1 MKENRSIFWPLT
13 LIAAGIIWFL
23 IIQGT
28 VPAANLWALTHIWP
42 YLLIA
47 LGVGM
52 ILRTLWKPF
61 GGLIS
66 ALVVI
71 GAVAAIFFAP
81 KLGWADAPAWGW
93 NIGDND
99 FSGAIK
105 GSGVMKTQTRELSD
119 FDAIAIRYPAEV
131 IVRQGKT
138 ASVKIEAEDN
148 LLPQLTTEVEG
159 NTLVFKNGESN
170 FSKRV
175 KPTSAVKVTITVT
188 ELKEISLASAG
199 SLEAFGLKGGD
210 FELKLSGAGDAT
222 LTEVEFD
229 SFSVTLSG
237 AGEIK
242 ADGKVERLKV
252 TISGL
257 GDFKGADLQT
267 MTADI
272 LISGAGNATV
282 RVEQELTA
290 RVSGAG
296 SVGYYGSPDVT
307 KTISG
312 AGSVDKKGD

>member
-13 LIAAGIIWFL
+13 LIAAGVIWFL
-23 IIQGT
+23 VIRGT

-42 YLLIA
+42 YVLIA

-61 GGLIS
+61 GGLVS

-81 KLGWADAPAWGW
+81 KMGWADAPAWGW
-93 NIGDND
+93 NIGDSN

-119 FDAIAIRYPAEV
+119 FDSIAIRYPAEV

-138 ASVKIEAEDN
+138 ASVKIEADDN

-159 NTLVFKNGESN
+159 DTLILENGESN
-170 FSKRV
+170 YSERV
-175 KPTSAVKVTITVT
+175 RPTSAVKVTITVT

-199 SLEAFGLKGGD
+199 SLEVIGVKGGD
-210 FELKLSGAGDAT
+210 FELKLSGAGDVR

-229 SFSVTLSG
+229 SFVVTLSG
-237 AGEIK
+237 MGEIVV
-242 ADGKVERLKV
+242 DGKAERLKL

-267 MTADI
+267 MTADV
-272 LISGAGNATV
+272 LISGAGDATV
-282 RVEQELTA
+282 RVEEELTA

-296 SVGYYGSPDVT
+296 SVGYYGSPEVT

-312 AGSVDKKGD
+312 AGNVDKKGE